1 MSDRVI
7 YRRPTGDLL
16 ATTGGQDSARGEQ
29 NPIYEGLVVDI
40 IVDHT
45 HPKYSKVDGY
55 NVGAIKVRIFD
66 VNQTLDDELL
76 PWADPIDLTIQELP
90 LLGELVTLFKIRGNF
105 FYTKK
110 IPLAHRIQ
118 ENGMLKLNVALSKRG
133 INTVSQALPSGEE
146 NTVEKHQFGNYFKPD
161 SRVRQLKHFEGDSI
175 IQGRMGNTIR
185 FGSSR
190 MDPSSDSLAP
200 NIILRT
206 GQGKDIEKEE
216 ISIDS
221 VFGLIME
228 DINKDASSIW
238 VVSDQVVPFNPAT
251 VQAGSFMR
259 SVEKKPQK
267 FDKAQIIINSDRL
280 ILNSKLTHIMLFANE
295 GIHLNS
301 YFDTTID
308 TDRHIIFTANKDIVN
323 KASRNIE
330 STADEDII
338 AYAGSDITNISIE
351 KTSFVADKL
360 FIGTTDDDSE
370 PIVGGTTLSKFLAR
384 LILALTH
391 VETADPKTGQHT
403 PTGGPNAQI
412 HVITPTGPGKLNP
425 AIVTALDKLYKELQ
439 KQNPGQVKNKKD
451 FAGAP
456 FNSEDNFVM
465 LVNEEPK
472 MVLNEFKT
480 GNQLQMK
487 RPEWKLADPYY
498 RVL

>member
-1 MSDRVI
+1 
-7 YRRPTGDLL
+7 
-16 ATTGGQDSARGEQ
+16 
-29 NPIYEGLVVDI
+29 
-40 IVDHT
+40 
-45 HPKYSKVDGY
+45 
-55 NVGAIKVRIFD
+55 
-66 VNQTLDDELL
+66 LL

-118 ENGMLKLNVALSKRG
+118 ENGMLKLNIALSKRG

-146 NTVEKHQFGNYFKPD
+146 NVVEKHQFGNYFKPD

-175 IQGRMGNTIR
+175 IHGRMGNTIR
-185 FGSSR
+185 FGSSK

-238 VVSDQVVPFNPAT
+238 MVSDQVVPFKPAT

-259 SVEKKPQK
+259 SVNKKPQK

-308 TDRHIIFTANKDIVN
+308 TDRHIIFTANKDIVS

-351 KTSFVADKL
+351 KTAFVADKL

-391 VETADPKTGQHT
+391 AETGDPEKGQHT
-403 PTGGPNAQI
+403 PAGGPNTQI

-425 AIVTALDKLYKELQ
+425 AIVKALDKLYKELE
-439 KQNPGQVKNKKD
+439 KQNSGQVKNKKD

-465 LVNEEPK
+465 LVNEAPK
-472 MVLNEFKT
+472 MVLNEFKE
-480 GNQLQMK
+480 GKQLQMK
-487 RPEWKLADPYY
+487 RPEWKLSEPYY